1 MKCHLTIQWV
11 LGNCEIPGNE
21 LADAIAKAAS
31 SLPEEHCNQTVS
43 YGSSCDEIR
52 ECTKDPEIV
61 HRRIREVY
69 ESLSMNR
76 ESQIKSRADQS
87 LLAKF
92 RTSNFIGLRSYK
104 NRIDRVTDQISLTS
118 LIQKHC

>member
-1 MKCHLTIQWV
+1 MKCHLTTQWV
-11 LGNCEIPGNE
+11 LGHCEIPGNE
-21 LADAIAKAAS
+21 LADVIAKAAS

-76 ESQIKSRADQS
+76 ESQI
-87 LLAKF
+87 
-92 RTSNFIGLRSYK
+92 NP
-104 NRIDRVTDQISLTS
+104 VLTS
-118 LIQKHC
+118 PCLPNLELVTSLDCGLIKIELIVSPIKSH